1 MCVICR
7 RRFAKPQLLRFVS
20 AGEGGAVGNGLE
32 ADASQAKPGR
42 GRYVCSDPQC
52 QERFAAKFRRKHPR
66 GSNS

>member
-42 GRYVCSDPQC
+42 GSDPQC
-52 QERFAAKFRRKHPR
+52 QERFAAKFRRKHPGR
-66 GSNS
+66 SNS